1 MQMLRLRSAFEGL
14 DVFYV
19 GVNDMYRSDVS
30 PSDFY
35 AVKDVSRMHKLNLV
49 ATVTKLIWIL
59 LKERPVA
66 VLTTGSLPGLI
77 ALRLGHLMGAK
88 TAWIDSIANVEALSL
103 SGSKAGAVADLWL
116 TQWQHLS
123 KPGGPY
129 YGGSVL

>member
-19 GVNDMYRSDVS
+19 GVKEMYRSDVS

-77 ALRLGHLMGAK
+77 ALRLAHLIGAK

-103 SGSKAGAVADLWL
+103 SGRKAGAVADLWL